1 MGPVGPGGCWECVY
15 GLNRFVDSE
24 GRIVAGGPSEEDY
37 ASYLGKAVE
46 SWSYLKFPYYKPM
59 GYPEGIYRVG
69 LLGRS

>member
-24 GRIVAGGPSEEDY
+24 GRTVADGLSEDDY

-46 SWSYLKFPYYKPM
+46 SWSYPNSPTTSPWATRR
-59 GYPEGIYRVG
+59 GSTV
-69 LLGRS
+69 